1 MTGMIQMQAE
11 WLVGGLAIAMASLLS
26 WNALSFSP
34 LFYQLGTVSAV
45 QSRFG
50 RKAAC
55 GFLLGVSVVLLAAG
69 VTILSG
75 TRPAY
80 AVPSPVGDAESE

>member
-1 MTGMIQMQAE
+1 MQPE
-11 WLVGGLAIAMASLLS
+11 WLVGGLAIVMASLIS

-34 LFYQLGTVSAV
+34 LFYQLATVSAV

-55 GFLLGVSVVLLAAG
+55 ALLLGVSLVLLGAG
-69 VTILSG
+69 IMILSG

-80 AVPSPVGDAESE
+80 AVSGSAGGPGSD